1 MMESHR
7 RAPAKSRGPRP
18 GPQRARRCALIVDDE
33 PDFADLVALWF
44 RSEGW
49 AAEVAEDGVKALKL
63 LADRHIDLVVA
74 DLQMPGMNGWELLR
88 HLRGRW
94 GSDLSLPHWSGRIV
108 VVSGR
113 VEQEV
118 GRFALHLGADAF
130 LPKPVERRTLFST
143 VAALFA
149 PTPEPQHTPAA
160 DRSGP

>member
-1 MMESHR
+1 MENR
-7 RAPAKSRGPRP
+7 RRNPAKSRGPRL

-33 PDFADLVALWF
+33 PDFAELVALWF

-94 GSDLSLPHWSGRIV
+94 VSDPPLPHWLGPIV

-113 VEQEV
+113 VEHEV
-118 GRFALHLGADAF
+118 GRFARHLGADAF
-130 LPKPVERRTLFST
+130 LPKPVDRRTLFRT
-143 VAALFA
+143 VAALLA
-149 PTPEPQHTPAA
+149 PAPKPQRSPVT
-160 DRSGP
+160 DRTRP